1 MLLPPRV
8 GDVWGKWGFCQNT
21 SRHHGLSWGPVEVF
35 IHGMNG
41 PVSAPWLAFQE
52 LGHTQGLLCAFFTAC
67 ALCIWEL
74 FVRAKILQDPVFS
87 RLCTSWRVEIPG
99 RRRKKNRI
107 KKVLDCF
114 SSANCSLRQVI
125 VVKSIHKYS
134 DSSLI
139 KYQAW
144 DLFKCQQPP
153 SLPAYC
159 RVLFITKC
167 FLFHRKSKSNLGG
180 QRAQKSNIKMFL
192 ACPMNQ
198 LTTLCSPQWKE
209 LQ

>member
-1 MLLPPRV
+1 MGVLP
-8 GDVWGKWGFCQNT
+8 KY
-21 SRHHGLSWGPVEVF
+21 LE
-35 IHGMNG
+35 
-41 PVSAPWLAFQE
+41 APWSQ
-52 LGHTQGLLCAFFTAC
+52 LGPRGGFYPWDEWSSLSSLVGISGAGAHSGL
-67 ALCIWEL
+67 ALCI
-74 FVRAKILQDPVFS
+74 FHS
-87 RLCTSWRVEIPG
+87 LCSVHLGTICKGKNIAGSSLLKALHFLEGGNTRQEKK
-99 RRRKKNRI
+99 KKNRM

-159 RVLFITKC
+159 RVFFISKC

-180 QRAQKSNIKMFL
+180 QRAQKSKIKMFL

-198 LTTLCSPQWKE
+198 LTTLCSPQWKQ